1 MRDINLCW
9 YCEKRKRKDKNSL
22 FCSKCEKIKKK
33 DIKRLSCENAQRKEF
48 GIGLKGL
55 GI

>member
-1 MRDINLCW
+1 MIDIKLCW
-9 YCEKRKRKDKNSL
+9 YCQKRKKKDANSL
-22 FCSKCEKIKKK
+22 FCSKCEKIKLKETV
-33 DIKRLSCENAQRKEF
+33 RPACENAQRKEF